1 MATTRYRAEA
11 EPVLDAFSADCADT
25 TNDARLWPPESRR
38 TPRSLAAC
46 AARAAL
52 TPSG

>member
-25 TNDARLWPPESRR
+25 TTDARLWPPESGR

-46 AARAAL
+46 PSRAAL
-52 TPSG
+52 TLVG